1 MIHIHPLQPI
11 AVIVLIVVF
20 IIYRRKTAA
29 QNPSSKAAKAPAAV
43 TEVRKRPA
51 KPEQPP
57 EVVYANLRQEALS
70 MTPESLGQAGQVH
83 NDEAYGVA
91 MEMGMGS
98 SVVTLACFAD
108 GDSRLYYKTGGG
120 MIGGGGHE
128 RVRKAAKEFVLLA
141 QKALPGM
148 APTTDFP
155 LPETD
160 RVRFYAL
167 TPGGAYTV
175 ETDRQDLGEQSS
187 ELSALFYSGQEVVT
201 AMRQVQEQ
209 RAK

>member
-1 MIHIHPLQPI
+1 MQHIHPLQPI

-29 QNPSSKAAKAPAAV
+29 QNPSAKAPVAV
-43 TEVRKRPA
+43 SEVRKRPE
-51 KPEQPP
+51 KLEQPP
-57 EVVYANLRQEALS
+57 EVVYAKLRQEALS

-91 MEMGMGS
+91 MEMGMGT

-108 GDSRLYYKTGGG
+108 GDARLYYKTGGG

-175 ETDRQDLGEQSS
+175 ETDRQDLGEASS

-201 AMRQVQEQ
+201 EMRQVQEQ

>member
-1 MIHIHPLQPI
+1 MQHIHPLQPI

-29 QNPSSKAAKAPAAV
+29 QNPSAKAAKAQVAV
-43 TEVRKRPA
+43 SEVRKRPE
-51 KPEQPP
+51 KLEQPP
-57 EVVYANLRQEALS
+57 EVVYAKLRQEALS

-91 MEMGMGS
+91 MEMGMGT

-108 GDSRLYYKTGGG
+108 GDARLYYKTGGG

-175 ETDRQDLGEQSS
+175 ETDRQDLGEASS

-201 AMRQVQEQ
+201 EMRQVQEQ

>member
-1 MIHIHPLQPI
+1 MQHIHPLQPI

-29 QNPSSKAAKAPAAV
+29 KNPSTKAPVAV
-43 TEVRKRPA
+43 TEPVRKRPV

-57 EVVYANLRQEALS
+57 EVVYMNLRQEALS

-108 GDSRLYYKTGGG
+108 GDARLYYKTGGG

-128 RVRKAAKEFVLLA
+128 RVRKAAREFVLLA

-148 APTTDFP
+148 APTADFP
-155 LPETD
+155 LPEPD

-167 TPGGAYTV
+167 TPGGTYTV
-175 ETDRQDLGEQSS
+175 ETDRQDLGEASS
-187 ELSALFYSGQEVVT
+187 ELSALFYSGQQVVT
-201 AMRQVQEQ
+201 EMRQVQEQ